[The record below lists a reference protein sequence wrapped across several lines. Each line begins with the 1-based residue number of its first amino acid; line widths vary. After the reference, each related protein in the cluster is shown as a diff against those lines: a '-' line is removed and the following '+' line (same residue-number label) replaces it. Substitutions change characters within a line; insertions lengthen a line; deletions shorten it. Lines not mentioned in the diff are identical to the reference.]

1 MPGTDGVL
9 GFEGTCI
16 PARSRGNRD
25 LRNIRPLADGRF
37 IEDVNPPALG
47 QLIPFA
53 AFASFCAI
61 SSFLT
66 EGSKES
72 EEQS

>member
-9 GFEGTCI
+9 GFVGTCI

-25 LRNIRPLADGRF
+25 LRHIRPLADGRF
-37 IEDVNPPALG
+37 IQDVNPPAIG
-47 QLIPFA
+47 QPSPFA
-53 AFASFCAI
+53 AFASFCEI

-72 EEQS
+72 EEQT